1 MSWHE
6 GPLIA
11 FDLETTS
18 VDVETAR
25 IVTACVA
32 LIDGS
37 GRRPP
42 KIAKWLVNPGV
53 EIPEQAAAIHG
64 ITTERARAEGG
75 DPSVAA
81 QEIGALLADHVEA
94 GAPIV
99 AFNAAYDLTV
109 HDRECRRYGLPTLT
123 DVCED
128 DELYLYV
135 VDPFVID
142 KAVDKWRKGSRK
154 LADQCTHYGVRL
166 DGAHDASFDAVAA
179 ARIAW
184 RIAQRY
190 PEIAAMS
197 LHDLHAFQV
206 EAKRQQD
213 ADYAAY
219 LRKLA
224 MREKDADEQ
233 IKLHERAAKVGP
245 GHWPLIPYAG
255 EAVSA

>member
-1 MSWHE
+1 MTGWHE

-11 FDLETTS
+11 FDLETTG

-42 KIAKWLVNPGV
+42 QAAKWLVNPGV

-64 ITTERARAEGG
+64 VTTERARAEGG
-75 DPSVAA
+75 DPSVAV

-99 AFNAAYDLTV
+99 AFNACYDLTV
-109 HDRECRRYGLPTLT
+109 HDRECRRYGVPTLT

-128 DELYLYV
+128 DQLYLYV

-142 KAVDKWRKGSRK
+142 KAVDRYRKGKRTLS
-154 LADQCTHYGVRL
+154 AACEHYEVRI
-166 DGAHDASFDAVAA
+166 DGAHDASFDALAA
-179 ARIAW
+179 ARVAW

-190 PEIAAMS
+190 PRIAAMS
-197 LHDLHAFQV
+197 LAELHAFQV
-206 EAKRQQD
+206 EAKREQD
-213 ADYAAY
+213 ASFAAY
-219 LRKLA
+219 LRKQA
-224 MREKDADEQ
+224 ARAKDADEQ
-233 IKLHERAAKVGP
+233 LELHQRADAIRGD
-245 GHWPLIPYAG
+245 WPLTPFAG
-255 EAVSA
+255 QAVPA